1 MSTYDLRS
9 TQKIVSLTPGMP
21 NGDASKIEDM
31 ETRMKSIEQSL
42 NLILQKL
49 NKDIK
54 GENNNG

>member
-1 MSTYDLRS
+1 M
-9 TQKIVSLTPGMP
+9 TPSIP

-49 NKDIK
+49 NKDTK